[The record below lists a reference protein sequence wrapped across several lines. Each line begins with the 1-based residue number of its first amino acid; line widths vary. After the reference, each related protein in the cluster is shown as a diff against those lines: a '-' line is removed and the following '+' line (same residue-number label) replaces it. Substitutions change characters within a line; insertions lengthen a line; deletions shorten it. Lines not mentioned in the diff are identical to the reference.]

1 MASIT
6 EVARLAGVSVATASR
21 VVSEAD
27 YPVSPATRERV
38 LEAAR
43 TLDYVPNELARGML
57 GRRVPVVGV
66 IVHDI
71 TDPYFAEVVR
81 GVEDAAAD
89 SGYLVITCSSERD
102 ADRERSY
109 VRLLRGMRAAAVV
122 FAGSGLDDPVGNE
135 EMDRHVEAM
144 RAEGAA
150 VVHLSPHAR
159 GGPDVGVDNAAGI
172 ASMIAA
178 LAGLG
183 HRHIA
188 FLAGPR
194 ALFVARERL
203 DGYRRGLAEAGLPVD
218 ERLVV
223 HTSFDREGGAL
234 GVDTL
239 LAGEAPFTAVVC
251 ANDLLALG
259 ALARVGVDRERDRAL
274 GQQPLE
280 VPAVGGL
287 VELPVGVPGDHAGG
301 DDPAQVEAHAMA
313 PVGEVRAVGRGT
325 AGGAPVEPRRTRSVG
340 RRSGAMASPARAL
353 SAWRNPS
360 RPSSRSGIRTV
371 DSAGAVIAAIDSVIA
386 LKEASFD
393 ARLYLQTRRMIEGLE
408 RPIDL
413 LTGDDNFIFES
424 YVLGAEGALIGF
436 GTLATDLQVE
446 LYGLT
451 GEGRWEEARAIWER
465 ILPLEEVVYG
475 QPVRDYR
482 ARTKVALR
490 ELGVIESTLMR
501 PPLQAVGEADTLAVR
516 AALEAAGLLPA
527 RVA

>member
-1 MASIT
+1 VASIT

-102 ADRERSY
+102 PDRERSY

-122 FAGSGLDDPVGNE
+122 FAGSGLDDPAGNE

-144 RAEGAA
+144 RGEGAA

-172 ASMIAA
+172 ASMIGA
-178 LAGLG
+178 LASLG
-183 HRHIA
+183 HRDIA

-203 DGYRRGLAEAGLPVD
+203 DGYRRGLAAAGLTYD
-218 ERLVV
+218 EGLVV
-223 HTSFDREGGAL
+223 HTGFDRDGGAL
-234 GVDTL
+234 GIDTL
-239 LAGEAPFTAVVC
+239 LAGDSPFTAVAC

-259 ALARVGVDRERDRAL
+259 ALARLETLGIAVPDR
-274 GQQPLE
+274 
-280 VPAVGGL
+280 VSVGGFDDI
-287 VELPVGVPGDHAGG
+287 PVAAMTAPGLST
-301 DDPAQVEAHAMA
+301 
-313 PVGEVRAVGRGT
+313 VRM
-325 AGGAPVEPRRTRSVG
+325 P
-340 RRSGAMASPARAL
+340 
-353 SAWRNPS
+353 
-360 RPSSRSGIRTV
+360 
-371 DSAGAVIAAIDSVIA
+371 
-386 LKEASFD
+386 
-393 ARLYLQTRRMIEGLE
+393 
-408 RPIDL
+408 
-413 LTGDDNFIFES
+413 
-424 YVLGAEGALIGF
+424 
-436 GTLATDLQVE
+436 
-446 LYGLT
+446 
-451 GEGRWEEARAIWER
+451 
-465 ILPLEEVVYG
+465 
-475 QPVRDYR
+475 
-482 ARTKVALR
+482 LR
-490 ELGVIESTLMR
+490 ELGRLGFRHAERALAGVPHAPDRLPTDLVLRGSTAA
-501 PPLQAVGEADTLAVR
+501 PAAVPLPLALTSPTG
-516 AALEAAGLLPA
+516 AIA
-527 RVA
+527 